1 MKLNY
6 KKTFIL
12 GFGFFAITLCAS
24 LYDSFVPIFLHK
36 FIDKAWLIGFLMTM
50 DNYIGLF
57 LQPLIGTLSDRTHT
71 RFGRRM
77 PYILICMP
85 LAAIFVCIIPNH
97 WSLVTLLIIIVL
109 YNLIMSTFRSP
120 TVALMPDITPA
131 PLRSKANG
139 VINFMG
145 GAGAVIA
152 FFVGSKLYAIN
163 PAYSFYMAAV
173 LMLVSVTILFFKI
186 KEKRDSLNYA
196 AVTHAS
202 SEVPDKLKV
211 KNARHLFAVIRKM
224 KNVLL
229 LLTAIFFWF
238 IAYNSVSSFFSLY
251 GKEFLHIAPETA
263 TGKLTF
269 FSLSMLISAIPAG
282 FLGTKFGKKK
292 TILAGLIVIILVFAG
307 IISTKDINIIGYLFI
322 PGGIAWALINI
333 NSYPFVVSMTDQK
346 NIGSYTG
353 LYYLFSSLAAIASPP
368 FIGLLIDKLGYA
380 ILFKYSVCGFI
391 LALAFILLVKSP
403 KETPAELEQT
413 A

>member
-24 LYDSFVPIFLHK
+24 LYDAFVPIFLNE

-97 WSLVTLLIIIVL
+97 LGLISLLVIIVL

-120 TVALMPDITPA
+120 TVALMPDITPG

-139 VINFMG
+139 VINLMG

-152 FFVGSKLYAIN
+152 FLIGSKLYTIN
-163 PAYSFYMAAV
+163 PVYPFYMAA
-173 LMLVSVTILFFKI
+173 LLLLVSAAILFFKI
-186 KEKRDSLNYA
+186 KEKRDSLNYE
-196 AVTHAS
+196 AVVNANS
-202 SEVPDKLKV
+202 KV
-211 KNARHLFAVIRKM
+211 HEKTKIKNLGQLLVVTKKM

-229 LLTAIFFWF
+229 LLMAIFFWF

-251 GKEFLHIAPETA
+251 GKEFLHIAPEAA

-269 FSLSMLISAIPAG
+269 FSFSMLLAALPAG

-292 TILAGLIVIILVFAG
+292 IIIAGLILIILVFG
-307 IISTKDINIIGYLFI
+307 GVFLTNDINVIGYLFI
-322 PGGIAWALINI
+322 PAGIAWALINI
-333 NSYPFVVSMTDQK
+333 NSYPLVVSMTDQK

-368 FIGLLIDKLGYA
+368 LIGMLIDKLGYG

-391 LALAFILLVKSP
+391 LALVFILLVKTP
-403 KETPAELEQT
+403 KEEMPEAVQS

>member
-24 LYDSFVPIFLHK
+24 LYDAFVPVFLSK
-36 FIDKAWLIGFLMTM
+36 FIDQAWLIGFLMTM

-77 PYILICMP
+77 PYILISMP

-97 WSLVTLLIIIVL
+97 LSLISLVIIIVL
-109 YNLIMSTFRSP
+109 YNIIMSIFRSP

-152 FFVGSKLYAIN
+152 FFVGSKLYAVN
-163 PAYSFYMAAV
+163 PAYPFYMAAI
-173 LMLVSVTILFFKI
+173 LLLVSVTILFFKI
-186 KEKRDSLNYA
+186 KEKRDSLSYSETKEEA
-196 AVTHAS
+196 
-202 SEVPDKLKV
+202 SEVQKKI
-211 KNARHLFAVIRKM
+211 KIRSAKQLFAMLKSM
-224 KNVLL
+224 KNVLF

-251 GKEFLHIAPETA
+251 GQEFLHIAPEA
-263 TGKLTF
+263 AIGKLTF
-269 FSLSMLISAIPAG
+269 FSLSMLGMAIPAG
-282 FLGTKFGKKK
+282 IIGTKIGKKK
-292 TILAGLIVIILVFAG
+292 TIMIGLIMIILVFVG
-307 IISTKDINIIGYLFI
+307 VFFTKDINTIGYLFI
-322 PGGIAWALINI
+322 PAGVAWALINI

-353 LYYLFSSLAAIASPP
+353 LYYLFSSLAAVASPP
-368 FIGLLIDKLGYA
+368 LIGMLIDTLGYG
-380 ILFKYSVCGFI
+380 ILFKYSVSGFI
-391 LALAFILLVKSP
+391 LAFVFILFVKTP
-403 KETPAELEQT
+403 KEEPAEMVQS

>member
-24 LYDSFVPIFLHK
+24 LYDAFVPVFLSK
-36 FIDKAWLIGFLMTM
+36 FIDQAWLIGFLMTM

-77 PYILICMP
+77 PYILISMP

-97 WSLVTLLIIIVL
+97 LGLISLVIIIVL
-109 YNLIMSTFRSP
+109 YNIIMSIFRSP

-152 FFVGSKLYAIN
+152 FFVGSKLYAVN
-163 PAYSFYMAAV
+163 PAYPFYMAAI
-173 LMLVSVTILFFKI
+173 LLLVSVTILFFKI
-186 KEKRDSLNYA
+186 KEKRDSLSYSETKEEA
-196 AVTHAS
+196 
-202 SEVPDKLKV
+202 SEVQKKI
-211 KNARHLFAVIRKM
+211 KIRSAKQLFAMLKSM
-224 KNVLL
+224 KNVLF

-251 GKEFLHIAPETA
+251 GQEFLHIAPEA
-263 TGKLTF
+263 AIGKLTF
-269 FSLSMLISAIPAG
+269 FSLSMLGMAIPAG
-282 FLGTKFGKKK
+282 IIGTKIGKKK
-292 TILAGLIVIILVFAG
+292 TIMIGLIMIILVFVG
-307 IISTKDINIIGYLFI
+307 VFFTKDINTIGYLFI
-322 PGGIAWALINI
+322 PAGVAWALINI

-353 LYYLFSSLAAIASPP
+353 LYYLFSSLAAVASPP
-368 FIGLLIDKLGYA
+368 LIGMLIDTLGYG
-380 ILFKYSVCGFI
+380 ILFKYSVSGFI
-391 LALAFILLVKSP
+391 LAFIFILFVKTP
-403 KETPAELEQT
+403 KEEPAEMVQS

>member
-24 LYDSFVPIFLHK
+24 LYDAFVPVFLSK
-36 FIDKAWLIGFLMTM
+36 FIDQAWLIGFLMTM

-57 LQPLIGTLSDRTHT
+57 LQPFIGTLSDRTHT

-77 PYILICMP
+77 PYILISMP

-97 WSLVTLLIIIVL
+97 LGLISLVIIIVL
-109 YNLIMSTFRSP
+109 YNIIMSIFRSP

-152 FFVGSKLYAIN
+152 FFVGSKLYAVN
-163 PAYSFYMAAV
+163 PAYPFYMAAI
-173 LMLVSVTILFFKI
+173 LLLVSVTILFFKI
-186 KEKRDSLNYA
+186 KEKRDSLSYSETKEEA
-196 AVTHAS
+196 
-202 SEVPDKLKV
+202 SEVQKKI
-211 KNARHLFAVIRKM
+211 KIRSAKQLFAMLKSM
-224 KNVLL
+224 KNVLF

-251 GKEFLHIAPETA
+251 GQEFLHIAPEA
-263 TGKLTF
+263 AIGKLTF
-269 FSLSMLISAIPAG
+269 FSLSMLGMAIPAG
-282 FLGTKFGKKK
+282 IIGTKIGKKK
-292 TILAGLIVIILVFAG
+292 TIMIGLIMIILVFVG
-307 IISTKDINIIGYLFI
+307 VFFTKDINTIGYLFI
-322 PGGIAWALINI
+322 PAGVAWALINI

-353 LYYLFSSLAAIASPP
+353 LYYLFSSLAAVASPP
-368 FIGLLIDKLGYA
+368 LIGMLIDTLGYG
-380 ILFKYSVCGFI
+380 ILFKYSVSGFI
-391 LALAFILLVKSP
+391 LAFIFILFVKTP
-403 KETPAELEQT
+403 KEEPAEMVQS